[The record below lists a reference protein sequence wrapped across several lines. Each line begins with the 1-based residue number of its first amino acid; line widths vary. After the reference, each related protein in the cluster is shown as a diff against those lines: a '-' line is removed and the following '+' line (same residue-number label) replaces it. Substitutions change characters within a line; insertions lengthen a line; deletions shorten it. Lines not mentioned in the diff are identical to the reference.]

1 MNRDAIL
8 YEATIEDNQV
18 FTRPWKMSMPLYRH
32 LDKNARLMEFKCVEM
47 TEENRLGYLR
57 KEQLV
62 KRWEGQTT
70 IVEITRKELP
80 TSVTYEERMHVSGNP
95 PGK

>member
-1 MNRDAIL
+1 MSGRAHIDAGRCA
-8 YEATIEDNQV
+8 YEVRNPRGACYLGDLIAAV
-18 FTRPWKMSMPLYRH
+18 KR
-32 LDKNARLMEFKCVEM
+32 V